1 MSKPNPTRPRASSA
15 DVEQRIAELT
25 PVQQKRLKD
34 YGYKLSDLRRVCEI
48 EVQAD
53 AVDALLAIVTD
64 RKGYEYDLRDLSM
77 AEKVG
82 KTLGAQMSPGAH
94 LMLRKKWA
102 PFYGGRFAMPP
113 GARRP
118 PKNVW
123 ETPLGGILICL
134 GVIAVIA
141 VSAVLFK

>member
-1 MSKPNPTRPRASSA
+1 MSKPNPTRPHASPA

-25 PVQQKRLKD
+25 PVEQKRLKD
-34 YGYKLSDLRRVCEI
+34 YGYNINDLRRICEI
-48 EVQAD
+48 EAQAD

-64 RKGYEYDLRDLSM
+64 RKGYEYDLRDM
-77 AEKVG
+77 AEADKVA
-82 KTLGAQMSPGAH
+82 KTLGATISAQTH
-94 LMLRKKWA
+94 LIRRKKYVPPA
-102 PFYGGRFAMPP
+102 GRFSMPRN
-113 GARRP
+113 ARKP

-141 VSAVLFK
+141 VLAVLFK